1 MLCEK
6 AGNVQKNKPVEL
18 GISVFT
24 VCMNR
29 GDNLYQSLKTWLAC
43 SSIDEIIIV
52 DWSSEDAFKFE
63 HEKVSIFRVEG
74 QSKWLLSKAF
84 NLSAR
89 LTSKDKIC
97 KLDCDY
103 KISEDFFSSH
113 ELSSGIFFSG
123 NEKLARNSNERY
135 TNGFLYLYR
144 EDFFKA
150 NGYNE
155 NIKSYGYDDTDI
167 SERLRSQKLKQK
179 FVVLDKIEH
188 ISHDDSLRL
197 GFKNASQKDCET
209 LISQNKKLS
218 EKKRW
223 SNKSKMTNFYACG
236 NTLVQNPTLATSIPP
251 FNLDTHKVCVQS
263 WVKSGFDVISIN
275 KSDEIKFLEEHFP
288 SVKFVESKKN
298 SSKHFG
304 KPLIYIDELVDALEA
319 VESDVVGICNSDIYI
334 NSPPRLQVKI
344 VETINDS
351 LIALQRTDVD
361 SDGNKKLFKDGFD
374 LFVFKK
380 DLLKTIPRTE
390 KIDGEPGFCLG
401 MPWWDYFIPMTF
413 LNNKKNLL
421 RFVVDR
427 GKFLD
432 DNIIFH
438 REHKSGWNFLS
449 YSYFN
454 RKFLEEM
461 KSKKIKTHN
470 EAPMIIRKDILSKLK
485 IHKI

>member
-263 WVKSGFDVISIN
+263 W
-275 KSDEIKFLEEHFP
+275 
-288 SVKFVESKKN
+288 
-298 SSKHFG
+298 
-304 KPLIYIDELVDALEA
+304 DALEA